1 MRNNIAAVVNLVEDD
16 TKLKPL
22 TNRRP
27 VATLPFGC
35 RYRLIDFPFSVLY
48 NAQAE
53 SAALFIS
60 GSGHSLYDHIRSGSV
75 WGLDSL
81 AGGGVFTHSQLMLK
95 SEKTQRKHDS
105 FYYDDH
111 YKYISKSKSNYVFL
125 TGSSM
130 LSNIQ
135 FDSLLHFHQEK
146 DSEATIVYKKVK
158 RNTLLKDT
166 VTSRLSVS
174 DEDPTVV
181 EAITPLADSDDDNET
196 VKLNMNML
204 IIDKKTFLDYLFQ
217 ARENDLSVD
226 VPTFVTLA
234 LEEGKTAHGYEYTG
248 YLKVIEDILSY
259 YQANMD
265 MLNDEHFNS
274 LFYRA
279 EPVLTRP
286 KDSAPTYYGESA
298 VVENSQFANDCQVY
312 GTVRNSIVFR
322 KVTIAEN
329 VEIENSII
337 MQDSTIED
345 DVQLKYVILDKHV
358 YVKKGARLEGT
369 PDNPIVISK
378 DSVVF
383 ANGEIEEG

>member
-16 TKLKPL
+16 IKLKPL

-226 VPTFVTLA
+226 VPTFITLA
-234 LEEGKTAHGYEYTG
+234 LEEGKTVHGYEYTG
-248 YLKVIEDILSY
+248 YLKVVEDILSY

>member
-111 YKYISKSKSNYVFL
+111 YKYITKSKSNYVFM

-135 FDSLLHFHQEK
+135 FDSLLHFHEEK
-146 DSEATIVYKKVK
+146 ESGVTIVYKKVK

-166 VTSRLSVS
+166 VTSHLSVS

-181 EAITPLADSDDDNET
+181 EAVTPLADSEVENET
-196 VKLNMNML
+196 VKLNMNMM
-204 IIDKKTFLDYLFQ
+204 IMDKKTFLDYLFQ

-234 LEEGKTAHGYEYTG
+234 LEEGKTVHGYEYTG

-298 VVENSQFANDCQVY
+298 LVENSQFANDCQVY
-312 GTVRNSIVFR
+312 GTVKNSIVFR